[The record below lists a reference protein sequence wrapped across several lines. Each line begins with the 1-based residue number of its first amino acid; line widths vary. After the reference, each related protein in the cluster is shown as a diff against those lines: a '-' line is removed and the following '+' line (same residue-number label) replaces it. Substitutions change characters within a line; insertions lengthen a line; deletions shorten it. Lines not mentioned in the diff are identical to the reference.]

1 MFRFFPYMLKSLWRH
16 RTRSMLTASG
26 AAVGLFVFCFVSAV
40 QEGLDSLARDRQADR
55 SLIVFQEN
63 RFCPAT
69 SRLPVD
75 YADVIADVDGVDRV
89 VPIQVYTNN
98 CRASL
103 DAIVFHGL
111 PPAELREI
119 RELEL
124 LAGDWSGFQARS
136 DAAVVGR
143 TVARRRNVHVG
154 DSFSIGQ
161 VTVWVAGIFRSA
173 VLAEENLI
181 YTHLDFLQLR
191 SGLNAVGLAT
201 AFEVRL
207 ADRANPDTVAAAV
220 DRRLSSGPVATA
232 TRRKG
237 AFQASS
243 LADLIDL
250 IRFSHWLGY
259 AAVGLVLS
267 LVATTTV
274 MTVEDRIGEHAVLQT
289 LGFRPTAVFRL
300 VVAESL
306 LLCLAG
312 GLIGTAVALIFLAT
326 SGFAVAAEGVTL
338 AFQPSAR
345 QAIFATAVSAIVGLS
360 AALLPAFRAATTDV
374 VTALRKA

>member
-1 MFRFFPYMLKSLWRH
+1 
-16 RTRSMLTASG
+16 MLTASG

-40 QEGLDSLARDRQADR
+40 QEGLDSLARDRRADR

-69 SRLPVD
+69 SRLPED
-75 YADVIADVDGVDRV
+75 YAEVIDDVEGVDRV

-103 DAIVFHGL
+103 DAVVFHGL
-111 PPAELREI
+111 PPSELRQF

-124 LAGDWSGFQARS
+124 LAGNWPRFRTRS

-143 TVARRRNVHVG
+143 TVARRRNLHVG

-181 YTHLDFLQLR
+181 YTHLDFLQR
-191 SGLNAVGLAT
+191 TSGLNAVGLAT

-207 ADRANPDTVAAAV
+207 ADRANPDTVAAAI
-220 DRRLSSGPVATA
+220 DRRLGSGPVATA

-237 AFQASS
+237 AFQAGT

-274 MTVEDRIGEHAVLQT
+274 MTVEDRTGEHAVLQT
-289 LGFRPTAVFRL
+289 LGFRPTVVFRL
-300 VVAESL
+300 VIGESL

-312 GLIGTAVALIFLAT
+312 GLLGTAVALTLLAT

-345 QAIFATAVSAIVGLS
+345 QAIHALAVSAIVGLS
-360 AALLPAFRAATTDV
+360 AAFLPACRVAKADV
-374 VTALRKA
+374 VTALRKV